1 MDIEF
6 LQSGLWRTIKKNK
19 TNKELRKIKRQT
31 NKRILAIYQNKNKKK
46 EFWLLPIS
54 IFDHQLI
61 ARNKNCRFSEY
72 TKKLHIG
79 SDKLI
84 NFLMIYVQLSYWDST
99 ITFIHIQ
106 VQEVKTYS
114 GE

>member
-1 MDIEF
+1 MENN
-6 LQSGLWRTIKKNK
+6 KK
-19 TNKELRKIKRQT
+19 KIRQT
-31 NKRILAIYQNKNKKK
+31 KNYEKSKDKQTYFSYLPKQKQKKK

-84 NFLMIYVQLSYWDST
+84 NFLMIYS
-99 ITFIHIQ
+99 
-106 VQEVKTYS
+106 
-114 GE
+114 